1 MPGPKTP
8 KKDPNAVAKQTAANW
23 NKPGGGYD
31 QYKKGDPARE
41 KAMPVGTVLP
51 RVPVKKPTQ

>member
-1 MPGPKTP
+1 MPTP
-8 KKDPNAVAKQTAANW
+8 KKDPNAVAKKTAANW

-41 KAMPVGTVLP
+41 KAMPVGTMLP
-51 RVPVKKPTQ
+51 RVPVKAPK